1 MQRLTIG
8 LTTWLSLAVEEIAT
22 QEEQPK
28 ATVIR
33 AILADALREKHQ
45 DIANRAQAKARKLQA
60 AERRQQSRRNRP

>member
-33 AILADALREKHQ
+33 AILADALREKHH
-45 DIANRAQAKARKLQA
+45 DIANRAQARARKLQV
-60 AERRQQSRRNRP
+60 AEQRQSKRKRR